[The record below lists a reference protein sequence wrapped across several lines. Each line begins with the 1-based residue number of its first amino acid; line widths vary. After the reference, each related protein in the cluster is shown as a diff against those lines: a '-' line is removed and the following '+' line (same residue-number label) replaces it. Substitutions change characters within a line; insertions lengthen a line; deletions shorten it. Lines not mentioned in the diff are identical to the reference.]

1 MAPPEDGSRRYYV
14 LFTVRMGRPTTT
26 GAMPHCAGANTVTPE
41 SQKAGG
47 VASSPEAHV
56 INIDP
61 LLGGRAHRFGEW
73 ALWLMLH
80 PVITYLA
87 SLHLLREMP
96 TEVLKNTDTIIELW
110 RPFDAR
116 IWPRA
121 TST

>member
-1 MAPPEDGSRRYYV
+1 MVSEVLRSVYGPDGPTDDDGRYASLCWGKHGNPGV
-14 LFTVRMGRPTTT
+14 
-26 GAMPHCAGANTVTPE
+26 
-41 SQKAGG
+41 QKAGG

-121 TST
+121 SST